1 MSKPPSESKLRE
13 YDETLRFCQVIMSVE
28 RTLAERRGEST
39 AAAVFAEVPDFW
51 RVGTMSFSASL
62 RAVTT
67 MCRDLLEGTAD
78 YNGDALAAWNSW
90 LAEQRAPTMTAMRA
104 RHWKVAAKVVK
115 RGRIRNDDEYYLVRG
130 IVDLPD
136 TIEEDQ
142 RRLLG
147 LLEEYEASKR

>member
-1 MSKPPSESKLRE
+1 MPKPPSESKVRE

-28 RTLAERRGEST
+28 RTLAERKGEPS
-39 AAAVFAEVPDFW
+39 AAAVFADVPDFW
-51 RVGTMSFSASL
+51 RVQSMPFSASL

-78 YNGDALAAWNSW
+78 YNGDALAAWNDL

-104 RHWKVAAKVVK
+104 RHWNVAAKVVK
-115 RGRIRNDDEYYLVRG
+115 RGRIRDDDEYYLVRN

-136 TIEEDQ
+136 TTEDDQ
-142 RRLLG
+142 RKLLG
-147 LLEEYEASKR
+147 LLGAYEVSKR